1 VETSG
6 RQRNYEYTKIFL
18 PEAEQADVYA
28 TLGASVLEKMLS
40 GQDQLLL
47 VYGQKETRTFTLQ
60 GTESSPSLVPQLYR
74 NLFSSLEGRLR
85 PIASHQPSG
94 LHHTAP
100 QDPDQATTT
109 RKVKG
114 VSVFLSAVLVLG
126 ESVLDL
132 FTEENALEE
141 ARTLLEQ
148 ADRRRCTVSTVVQEL
163 SDTNENLSDQTCNF
177 LCSSL

>member
-1 VETSG
+1 MYS
-6 RQRNYEYTKIFL
+6 
-18 PEAEQADVYA
+18 
-28 TLGASVLEKMLS
+28 
-40 GQDQLLL
+40 
-47 VYGQKETRTFTLQ
+47 QKEARIFTLQ
-60 GTESSPSLVPQLYR
+60 GTESSPDLVPQLYQ
-74 NLFSSLEGRLR
+74 NLFSSMEGRLR
-85 PIASHQPSG
+85 PIASHQPSR
-94 LHHTAP
+94 LHHTVP
-100 QDPDQATTT
+100 QDADKATTT

-148 ADRRRCTVSTVVQEL
+148 ADRGRRTVSTVVQEL
-163 SDTNENLSDQTCNF
+163 SDTNEKLSDQTCNF

>member
-1 VETSG
+1 
-6 RQRNYEYTKIFL
+6 
-18 PEAEQADVYA
+18 
-28 TLGASVLEKMLS
+28 M
-40 GQDQLLL
+40 
-47 VYGQKETRTFTLQ
+47 
-60 GTESSPSLVPQLYR
+60 
-74 NLFSSLEGRLR
+74 
-85 PIASHQPSG
+85 
-94 LHHTAP
+94 
-100 QDPDQATTT
+100 
-109 RKVKG
+109 G
-114 VSVFLSAVLVLG
+114 VSVFLSVVLVLG